1 MQSQL
6 NNLQSLL
13 LQILKYDQLTSL
25 THQINKN
32 IIFNAIQL
40 FDYHGIL
47 CLNISFNL
55 FFVYLIM
62 QYFFADRHETSVLA
76 NSRVAISSMV
86 RQRPRLLLFV
96 VLCNYVVPGEQLKF
110 LGLFRIIMV
119 QLYVII
125 QSPYID
131 FLVYLES
138 LWKWFCIILK
148 SLTNF
153 QAYLEFLWIS
163 IFQTRSK
170 LMIMIDMNVS
180 VYVEFSIIFYLCK
193 KCVKSLTLPSVLI
206 ERKKNIFKVV
216 LMQSQLNTLQ
226 SLLLQILKYD

>member
-1 MQSQL
+1 
-6 NNLQSLL
+6 
-13 LQILKYDQLTSL
+13 
-25 THQINKN
+25 
-32 IIFNAIQL
+32 
-40 FDYHGIL
+40 
-47 CLNISFNL
+47 
-55 FFVYLIM
+55 M